1 MYSSMSKIDS
11 RASGPTSES
20 ATLGI
25 FTQAIARV
33 EETLQMETAI
43 VSEYRNDE
51 LPMLNERKTRALFDL
66 DRAIKGLH
74 PEDVTEDAWRRVSGL
89 RDQLE
94 ESRRLLLIHL
104 NAAREIS
111 ALIEK
116 VMAESDSDGTY
127 NFASFKRP

>member
-1 MYSSMSKIDS
+1 MYRTMETTDS
-11 RASGPTSES
+11 RGIASHGES
-20 ATLGI
+20 ARLGI
-25 FTQAIARV
+25 FMQAIARV
-33 EETLQMETAI
+33 EETLQVEAAVI
-43 VSEYRNDE
+43 SEYRNDD
-51 LPMLNERKTRALFDL
+51 LPMVNERKTRALFDL
-66 DRAIKGLH
+66 DRAIKGLPH
-74 PEDVTEDAWRRVSGL
+74 DEVSDEAWIRVRKL

-127 NFASFKRP
+127 NFSSFKRP